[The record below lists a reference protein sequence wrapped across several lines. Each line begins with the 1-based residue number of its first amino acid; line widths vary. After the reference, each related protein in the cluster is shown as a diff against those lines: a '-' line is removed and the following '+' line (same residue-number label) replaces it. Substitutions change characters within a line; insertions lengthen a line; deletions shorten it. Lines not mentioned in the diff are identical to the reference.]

1 MNGSPADSDGGFPSP
16 PIGCEPLFDMLG
28 GYEQHRLVTSAV
40 EFGVFSQL
48 CAPASA
54 GEVAERLGTDAGLTE
69 KFLNCLAA
77 IGLVTR
83 DGDSFANTKLAETYL
98 VPESPFSQVNLIS
111 LIAKGEKAW
120 DRLPA
125 ALRGEAPGPGAPRR
139 MEGVFDKSFI
149 VAMAEGAMRGGI
161 QDAVE
166 ALAGRPEFTASG
178 KLLDLGGGHGLYGIA
193 FARANP
199 SLKVTIFDLP
209 PVIEVAREYAERHAM
224 EGRIELMSGDYTKDD
239 TGAGYDIVFASD
251 AFYRPADVLRP
262 VLKKVRNSLRDGGLF
277 VTKHW
282 TMDPDRTGPLTTVLW
297 EFRIAL
303 GVPGHYVYDNDE
315 YLKLLKEAGFEFCE
329 TVDISTEAKPS
340 SLVLARAPGGE

>member
-1 MNGSPADSDGGFPSP
+1 MSGSPTDSDNGFPAP
-16 PIGCEPLFDMLG
+16 PVGCEPLFDMLG
-28 GYEQHRLVTSAV
+28 GYERHRLVTSAV
-40 EFGVFSQL
+40 ELGVFSCL
-48 CAPASA
+48 SAPASA
-54 GEVAERLGTDAGLTE
+54 GDVAGRLGTDAGLTE

-77 IGLVTR
+77 IGLVSK
-83 DGDSFANTKLAETYL
+83 DGDAFANTEMAETYL
-98 VPESPFSQVNLIS
+98 LPESPFSQVNLVG

-149 VAMAEGAMRGGI
+149 VAMAEGAMRGGV
-161 QDAVE
+161 QDTVK
-166 ALAGRPEFTASG
+166 ALAGRPEFTGPG

-199 SLKVTIFDLP
+199 SLGVTVFDLP
-209 PVIEVAREYAERHAM
+209 PVIEVAREYAERHGM
-224 EGRIELMSGDYTKDD
+224 KGRVEFLSGDYTKDS

-262 VLKKVRNSLRDGGLF
+262 VLGKVRESLRDGGLF

-282 TMDPDRTGPLTTVLW
+282 TMDPDRAGPLTTVLW

-315 YLKLLKEAGFEFCE
+315 YLKLLEEAGFESFE
-329 TVDISTEAKPS
+329 TVDISTNSKPS
-340 SLVLARAPGGE
+340 SLVLARTPGGE